1 MRSAP
6 GKRRPKLRPT
16 TKGVARSAAG
26 PPGNQALSH
35 GCHSH
40 RTGCLIS
47 RGALAIPARLQREQL
62 RVAAVQLHLLVAAVL
77 DDAAA
82 GEDRDLIGHAHR
94 GEAVRDED
102 GDALAR
108 ELAEVLEHLGLR
120 LRIHGGGRL
129 IEHEDIRA
137 GAHEGARQGDLLP
150 LAAGELAAV
159 AEPLAELGAIA
170 RGQRLDELARPAL
183 HRRRTPALLVL
194 EEALIARP
202 HVLAHQHLVAR
213 EVLEDDADP
222 LAERYL
228 VPIPEVL
235 TVEDDSPGAR

>member
-6 GKRRPKLRPT
+6 GKRRPKPRPT
-16 TKGVARSAAG
+16 SSLRERRAF
-26 PPGNQALSH
+26 
-35 GCHSH
+35 
-40 RTGCLIS
+40 
-47 RGALAIPARLQREQL
+47 ALAIPARLQREQL
-62 RVAAVQLHLLVAAVL
+62 CVAAVQLHQLLVAAAL

-150 LAAGELAAV
+150 LAAGELAPV

-170 RGQRLDELARPAL
+170 QGQRLDELARPAL

>member
-1 MRSAP
+1 M
-6 GKRRPKLRPT
+6 
-16 TKGVARSAAG
+16 
-26 PPGNQALSH
+26 
-35 GCHSH
+35 
-40 RTGCLIS
+40 
-47 RGALAIPARLQREQL
+47 
-62 RVAAVQLHLLVAAVL
+62 
-77 DDAAA
+77 
-82 GEDRDLIGHAHR
+82 
-94 GEAVRDED
+94 
-102 GDALAR
+102 
-108 ELAEVLEHLGLR
+108 LEYLGLR
-120 LRIHGGGRL
+120 LCVHGRRRL
-129 IEHEDIRA
+129 VQDQDV
-137 GAHEGARQGDLLP
+137 GPDAHEGARQGDLLP
-150 LAAGELAAV
+150 LAAGELAAL

>member
-1 MRSAP
+1 KNYVRESQVQRMRYGNGP
-6 GKRRPKLRPT
+6 RR
-16 TKGVARSAAG
+16 ARA
-26 PPGNQALSH
+26 
-35 GCHSH
+35 
-40 RTGCLIS
+40 S
-47 RGALAIPARLQREQL
+47 RNTLFFFFFSSRRRHTRFKCDWSSDVCSSDL
-62 RVAAVQLHLLVAAVL
+62 AAVQLHQLLVAAVL

-150 LAAGELAAV
+150 LAAGELAAL
-159 AEPLAELGAIA
+159 AEPLAELGVIA

-194 EEALIARP
+194 EEALVARP
-202 HVLAHQHLVAR
+202 HVLAHQH
-213 EVLEDDADP
+213 
-222 LAERYL
+222 
-228 VPIPEVL
+228 
-235 TVEDDSPGAR
+235 